1 MSHRRNTSRN
11 GFTLLE
17 VIIASSLVA
26 TLMLLVWSL
35 FSVYSKLNEKGL
47 RQATELQLVR
57 SLIRQLRSD
66 VHHAI
71 SGSDV
76 SGGSLL
82 FESTHENLIPL
93 LPGARLVG
101 SDTTLQ
107 LVVRVPRRD
116 RTNGVG
122 GQLAGDGGALPNVYD
137 VVEYVW
143 RPRSRLFPS
152 NEGVPEREGLQQGL
166 DEKEREEGAP
176 GLTRRVIPWFVWN
189 AVQAGETANETAQ
202 SLNVLPEARRA
213 SHVLPR
219 RLRQLAKQEDFV
231 PEVASLR
238 FHYFDGSVW
247 LNHWDSRSVGRLP
260 IAIDVA
266 FNLQGEEERIEE
278 EQRGVGDRVSE
289 GPVDLS
295 FPVGSVGNAELLAE
309 GPDATVGEF
318 QSEYRF
324 VIAVDT
330 AKPSDK
336 QKAVM
341 MP

>member
-1 MSHRRNTSRN
+1 MSHRRNTTRN

-71 SGSDV
+71 GGSDV
-76 SGGSLL
+76 SAGSLS

-116 RTNGVG
+116 QTNGVG
-122 GQLAGDGGALPNVYD
+122 GQPAGDGSAIPNVYD
-137 VVEYVW
+137 VVEYAW
-143 RPRSRLFPS
+143 RPRSQLFPS
-152 NEGVPEREGLQQGL
+152 NEDVSEKEGLQQGL
-166 DEKEREEGAP
+166 GDKGRQNGAP

-189 AVQAGETANETAQ
+189 AIQAGETAKQTAQ
-202 SLNVLPEARRA
+202 SLNVLSEARHA
-213 SHVLPR
+213 SQVLPR
-219 RLRQLAKQEDFV
+219 PLRQQAKQEDFV

-247 LNHWDSRSVGRLP
+247 SNHWDSQSVGRLP
-260 IAIDVA
+260 IAIGVA
-266 FNLQGEEERIEE
+266 FNLQGEEEQTEE
-278 EQRGVGDRVSE
+278 EQRVMGDRVSE
-289 GPVDLS
+289 GPVDVS
-295 FPVGSVGNAELLAE
+295 FPVGSDDNAELLAE
-309 GPDATVGEF
+309 GPAAAAGEF

-330 AKPSDK
+330 TKPGDE

-341 MP
+341 TP